1 MFIYLVCA
9 HAHGQAKANVWPL
22 GGHVQGQ
29 SSSSAL
35 SFLGVQT
42 QVMRLD
48 LKGPYLLSHFTGHAV
63 TFNIFAAID

>member
-22 GGHVQGQ
+22 GDNVQGQ
-29 SSSSAL
+29 SSSSTL

-48 LKGPYLLSHFTGHAV
+48 LKCPYLLNHFTGHAV
-63 TFNIFAAID
+63 TFDIFATID